1 MQARQWDAR
10 REQTREFEAER
21 DARVERDS
29 STIRARGLEDIDSSG
44 GFADWDDVEMS
55 TARRDVAAPWGS
67 YGEDYQAAVVAL
79 IDLAGFSDLN
89 ACTAAW
95 SRGTGPSPANK
106 TPSIVGRS
114 LTPNRGR
121 TAVTNTPSITPQK
134 YRVSANSP
142 AASAASP
149 ITPTS
154 ERADFLNRAKENV
167 SVTVRF
173 RPLNSREIQ
182 RGDEVAW
189 YADGDTTVRSEYNAA
204 TAYAFDRVFGPA
216 TTTRG
221 VYDIAA
227 QHVVGGAMEGVNGTV
242 FAYGVTSSGKTHT
255 MHGDQKSPGIIPLA
269 VKDVFSIIQEVI
281 NDLLDPAG
289 QNLRVRED
297 AQGTYVEGIKEE
309 VVLSPAHALSLI
321 AAGEEHRHVGSN
333 NFNLLSSRSHTIF
346 TLTVES
352 SARGEGYNEEDVTL
366 SQLVGALFGDV
377 RDIEYHILVIAKLSE
392 GKASHIPYR
401 DSKLTRLL
409 QSSLSGHGRISLI
422 CTITPASSNNEETH
436 NTLKFAHRAKRVEIH
451 AAPNRILDEKSLIKK
466 YQKEI
471 SSLKQ
476 ELEQL
481 KRGILEKP
489 YMVTTSQEDL
499 LTLRQQLEA
508 GQVKMQSRLEEEEQ
522 AKAALM
528 GRIQRLTKLIL
539 VSTKNTIPH
548 ASLLPDKP
556 AHRRRHSFGEEE
568 LAYLP
573 DKRREL
579 VHFDEEDESGTGN
592 ADHESGEGKGD
603 NNSLE
608 DHNKEEKKTK
618 KRGMLAWFK
627 LRRNENLHVSPAT
640 SLDNEHSPIVSPG
653 SVNAAFEQ
661 SFDFKGS
668 RRKSISRR
676 VDEML
681 PAADSFPEPTQ
692 AGELFSATVRGRRP
706 PPTGTTMADQMDL
719 LREQVKMIAGEVALC
734 TSSLKRL
741 SEQAVNNP
749 DDVQVQSQ
757 MQKLK
762 DEIQEKRRQMK
773 LLEQRIGSADALPS
787 TASPFEM
794 SQTISKLMSQLNE
807 KAFELEI
814 KTADNRIL
822 QEQLQSKAVEINEMQ
837 DTIHSLRSQLSTAL
851 EKKVHHHR
859 NGDSLVDNTEE
870 AGGWLN
876 TGGLSGE
883 LRFVETG
890 SDAGRPTSR
899 GSSRDFN
906 DSECASLQSQ
916 ILQQATEIDK
926 LKQERTRWQEEREK
940 LKQEKIRLQEEKG
953 CLQIEGQQLADEAAF
968 ARELASRA
976 VVELKNLAD
985 EVTKL
990 SYQNA
995 KLSND
1000 LSTAQELAF
1009 AARLS
1014 PKLKHTANKE
1024 CQTDQEIPLDIPL
1037 IDTDRNMNGFL
1048 DDIGSWTLDSE
1059 RLLDDIKRELKA
1071 SKEKEAA
1078 LELALLEKE
1087 RKEAEL
1093 VKKVNEA
1100 KQHETDLENDL
1111 AGMWVLVAQLKKEK
1125 EMTDLRQGPLQDD
1138 LRSKG
1143 GDDFLLL
1150 TNDTNVTKVKD
1161 GQDQPSTL
1169 EDIKSQLE
1177 QERQRAQELETIVL
1191 HLKSEELDDLD
1202 IDSLYE
1208 LQNVHVEALT
1218 KLCQAKG
1225 RQQKKLE
1232 KERLERERVEK
1243 ERERERERELQAKMQ
1258 LDIVPIKGVEQELH
1272 EEERNVCKVCFES
1285 PTAAVLLPC
1294 RHFCREVV
1302 GIYYVKVVGHKF
1314 SHVEMRMSKDSQ
1326 YIILLNNRLC

>member
-1 MQARQWDAR
+1 MASSSSKAR
-10 REQTREFEAER
+10 T
-21 DARVERDS
+21 S
-29 STIRARGLEDIDSSG
+29 SPFRFRKQPASVNGKLPGLSQIHTPSHSS
-44 GFADWDDVEMS
+44 S
-55 TARRDVAAPWGS
+55 S
-67 YGEDYQAAVVAL
+67 SQ
-79 IDLAGFSDLN
+79 
-89 ACTAAW
+89 
-95 SRGTGPSPANK
+95 TGPGPANK

-154 ERADFLNRAKENV
+154 ERVDFLNRAKENV

-269 VKDVFSIIQEVI
+269 VKDVFSIIQETPGREFLLRVSYLEIYNEVI

-366 SQLVGALFGDV
+366 SQLNLIDLAGSESSKTETTGLRRKEGSY
-377 RDIEYHILVIAKLSE
+377 INKSLLTLGTVIAKLSE

-681 PAADSFPEPTQ
+681 PVADSFPEPTQ

-749 DDVQVQSQ
+749 DDVQVQNQ

-1059 RLLDDIKRELKA
+1059 PLLDDIKRELKA

-1150 TNDTNVTKVKD
+1150 TNDSNVTKVKD
-1161 GQDQPSTL
+1161 GQDQPGTL

-1294 RHFCREVV
+1294 RHFC
-1302 GIYYVKVVGHKF
+1302 
-1314 SHVEMRMSKDSQ
+1314 
-1326 YIILLNNRLC
+1326 LCKTCAVACTECPLCRSAITDRIVTYTS